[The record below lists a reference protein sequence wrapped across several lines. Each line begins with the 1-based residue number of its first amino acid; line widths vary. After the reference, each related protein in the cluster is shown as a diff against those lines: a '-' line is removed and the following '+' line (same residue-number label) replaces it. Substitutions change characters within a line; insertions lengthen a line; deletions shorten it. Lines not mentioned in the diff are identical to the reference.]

1 MSKINLLRAFVNQ
14 RLGVAVDE
22 IFEMFEKILL
32 EYDDEMDRQRRL
44 LRAEEPPDACSATS
58 SSVTVPQMS
67 GQTVSKGL
75 SPKQHDPKDIDP
87 LYIKEEQEEFCIS
100 PEEEQLEA
108 LEEADLAKFQF
119 APVSVK
125 SENDEEET
133 QSSPLHPIQSEDDP
147 EVEPLETYA
156 DGEDSVVEPA
166 LDLDVAGL
174 FKATTDG
181 QFFLSNCFK
190 TESDEFADW
199 NNVSGSQSG
208 LDRLKHNDIV
218 YSKRLP
224 KADKKCSF
232 CGKTFRTPGLL
243 QRHITCHTGEKPFEC
258 TTCGKSFRQKGS
270 LQTHMRRHTG
280 EKPFSCLVCGKN
292 FSQNGTLAAHIRIHT
307 GEKPFSCS
315 VCQKSYNEKSRLVR
329 HMRTHTGEKPFTCSQ
344 CGKKFS
350 EKGNLNKHKRIHT
363 GEKPYSCSVC
373 EKKFSLQAHVK
384 QHRCPGVK
392 GSQQQQ

>member
-1 MSKINLLRAFVNQ
+1 MSLQ
-14 RLGVAVDE
+14 
-22 IFEMFEKILL
+22 
-32 EYDDEMDRQRRL
+32 
-44 LRAEEPPDACSATS
+44 
-58 SSVTVPQMS
+58 VPQIS
-67 GQTVSKGL
+67 GQTVSKGFP
-75 SPKQHDPKDIDP
+75 PKQRDQKDINP

-100 PEEEQLEA
+100 HEGEQLQG
-108 LEEADLAKFQF
+108 LEEADLTKFQF
-119 APVSVK
+119 APVSLK

-133 QSSPLHPIQSEDDP
+133 QSSQLHQSQSEDDA
-147 EVEPLETYA
+147 EAEPLEAYA
-156 DGEDSVVEPA
+156 DEEDCVAGPA

-174 FKATTDG
+174 FKATNDG

-190 TESDEFADW
+190 TESDELADW

-208 LDRLKHNDIV
+208 LDTQKHNEIV
-218 YSKRLP
+218 YSKRFP
-224 KADKKCSF
+224 KVDKKCSF

-280 EKPFSCLVCGKN
+280 EKPFRCLVCGKN
-292 FSQNGTLAAHIRIHT
+292 FSQNGTLSAHIRIHT

-344 CGKKFS
+344 CGKNFS

-392 GSQQQQ
+392 KQQQQ